1 MYGVENKRLNEQVK
15 RNTDRFP
22 SDFMF
27 QLSEEEWTSL
37 KSQITTSSWGGRR
50 IAPYVFTEQGIAML
64 SSVLNSPQAIQVNI
78 FIIRVFVKIHESAL
92 NYSDLQD
99 QIQAL
104 QNSESNQNQHINH
117 IYQMIEELVKPA
129 LMDRVE
135 IGFKSKK

>member
-1 MYGVENKRLNEQVK
+1 MYGVKNKRLNEQVK